1 MQPTADGARRALS
14 GLLFAVAFVVLGAA
28 PARAEGGPT
37 FEQVLAAPDDVE
49 LNYDY
54 ARSEADAGN
63 LLNAAAAMERVLDA
77 SPQWDE
83 ARLYYAVL
91 LFRLDDIQGARGQ
104 LRLLEDAHL
113 NKRQRRQADEYRHLV
128 GPWGWRP

>member
-1 MQPTADGARRALS
+1 MQPTADAARRTLT
-14 GLLFAVAFVVLGAA
+14 GLLFAVALATLGATS
-28 PARAEGGPT
+28 ARAEGGPT
-37 FEQVLAAPDDVE
+37 FEQVLSAPDDVE

-77 SPQWDE
+77 SPGWDE

-91 LFRLDDIQGARGQ
+91 LFRLDDIQSARGQ
-104 LRLLEDAHL
+104 LRLLNDGHL
-113 NKRQRRQADEYRHLV
+113 NKRQRQQADQYRRLV